1 MKRNKLISISCI
13 MLFIFGLSD
22 AQPLNKLGKDD
33 RKLYQKPYIISP
45 ANIPNEGILFVDHEK
60 NSRSGHGG
68 HAVTECRNGDIIA
81 FYMNT
86 WAEEWRGHG
95 SGGWSSYKRS
105 TDGGK
110 TWSEPVDFEYSFD
123 VWTKYGEVYSA
134 MVFGVI
140 TAPDGTLIAS
150 VVRFADSRWRKKLP
164 PVYLLSHDNGYT
176 WSDPIEFDK
185 DATVDDISLTFNTGF
200 VHNNEVFIVFF
211 GGAQSPGVGPYSLYV
226 SKDNGKSFSRRSILP
241 FDHRNYYS
249 AAAVLDN
256 GHIVVYSYPYPT
268 SGRYANPS
276 KDTDEKNIPYVISKD
291 GGHTWSEVKTT
302 YFAKAVRNPQ
312 MSEKIGDYYFMHGR
326 SGSYGDNPNNFV
338 LYSSKD
344 GINWDEGVYL
354 VTRQN
359 TPRAGAGDF
368 YSGNAT
374 IGKYNS
380 SSPKRLLIQADISY
394 NGPRVNIYHWWVEVP
409 NRKN

>member
-1 MKRNKLISISCI
+1 
-13 MLFIFGLSD
+13 MLFVFGLAG
-22 AQPLNKLGKDD
+22 AQSLNEVGKEAKKLPQ
-33 RKLYQKPYIISP
+33 RPYRIFP
-45 ANIPNEGILFVDHEK
+45 ENIPNEGILFVDHEK
-60 NSRSGHGG
+60 KSRSGHGG
-68 HAVTECRNGDIIA
+68 HAITECRNGDIIA

-110 TWSEPVDFEYSFD
+110 TWSEPVDFKYSLD
-123 VWTKYGEVYSA
+123 MWNKSEVYSA
-134 MVFGVI
+134 MVFSVI
-140 TAPDGTLIAS
+140 TAPDGTLIAT
-150 VVRFADSRWRKKLP
+150 VVRYADAHWRKQLP
-164 PVYLLSHDNGYT
+164 PVYLLSRDNGYT
-176 WSDPIEFDK
+176 WTDPIEFDK
-185 DATVDDISLTFNTGF
+185 SATVDDISLTFNTAF
-200 VHNNEVFIVFF
+200 VYNNEVFIVFF
-211 GGAQSPGVGPYSLYV
+211 GGAQNPAIGPYSIYV

-268 SGRYANPS
+268 SGRFANPS

-312 MSEKIGDYYFMHGR
+312 MSGKIGDYYLMHGR
-326 SGSYGDNPNNFV
+326 SGSYGDNPGNFV

-344 GINWDEGVYL
+344 GINWDDGVFL
-354 VTRQN
+354 MSRQI
-359 TPRAGAGDF
+359 TPGGGDC
-368 YSGNAT
+368 YSGNT
-374 IGKYNS
+374 IIGKYNS
-380 SSPKRLLIQADISY
+380 SSPKKLLIQGDLSY
-394 NGPRVNIYHWWVEVP
+394 DGPRVNIYHWWVEVP